1 MNRADYWNAC
11 FPIVA
16 SIPEPDVTECSPN
29 VTKTNSFRRGV
40 NNLTNLG
47 NSSRQGDALPRRC
60 RPAQQPSSRVHSH
73 EAMWSVPTG
82 NLSHACMPDG
92 GDQGLRRRDRKST
105 RLNSSH

>member
-47 NSSRQGDALPRRC
+47 NYSRQGDALPRRC
-60 RPAQQPSSRVHSH
+60 RPAQQPS
-73 EAMWSVPTG
+73 
-82 NLSHACMPDG
+82 
-92 GDQGLRRRDRKST
+92 RDRKGKL
-105 RLNSSH
+105 LNSGHTSAPRMPSSAYKINKRLTAPRSLPI